1 MTLQDQFTIGDRWSV
16 RGFQNS
22 DGIYGNKGF
31 FLQNTLNVV
40 AGYNGFVPYIGT
52 DYGQIIGKLP
62 SQDLNGKKII
72 GGVFGIKGAVKALE
86 YDASLSSPFLYPD
99 DLDVDSYKINFNLA
113 YQI

>member
-1 MTLQDQFTIGDRWSV
+1 M